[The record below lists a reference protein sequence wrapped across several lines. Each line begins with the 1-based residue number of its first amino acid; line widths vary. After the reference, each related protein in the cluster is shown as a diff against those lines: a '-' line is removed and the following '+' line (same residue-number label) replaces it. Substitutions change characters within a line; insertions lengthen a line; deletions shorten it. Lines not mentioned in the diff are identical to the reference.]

1 MDAITRGTP
10 LKSIAVDDLKVRLF
24 LEAFGVSLRELARRM
39 GCDHAYLLRV
49 LRQKQQ
55 ISARYATRL
64 VEVLQEIART
74 NPLSPFAF
82 MRELPA
88 AQAPAAAAPAAAAPA
103 AAAPPTPMPPLQA
116 LPPTEAVA

>member
-10 LKSIAVDDLKVRLF
+10 LKSIWIDDDKVRLF
-24 LEAFGVSLRELARRM
+24 LEAFDVSLRELARRM

-49 LRQKQQ
+49 LRKKQQ
-55 ISARYATRL
+55 ISTRYATRL

-74 NPLSPFAF
+74 NTLAPFAF

-88 AQAPAAAAPAAAAPA
+88 AQVPAAAVQATLPQ
-103 AAAPPTPMPPLQA
+103 LQA
-116 LPPTEAVA
+116 IPPSVAVA

>member
-10 LKSIAVDDLKVRLF
+10 LKSIVVDDAKVRLF

-49 LRQKQQ
+49 LGRKQSM
-55 ISARYATRL
+55 SARYATRL
-64 VEVLQEIART
+64 VEVLEEIART
-74 NPLSPFAF
+74 NTLAPFAF

-88 AQAPAAAAPAAAAPA
+88 AQIVAPATAAPLPQ
-103 AAAPPTPMPPLQA
+103 LQA
-116 LPPTEAVA
+116 VPPSEAVA

>member
-10 LKSIAVDDLKVRLF
+10 LKSICVDDAKVRLF

-39 GCDHAYLLRV
+39 GVDHAYLLRV

-55 ISARYATRL
+55 ISTRYATRL

-82 MRELPA
+82 MRELPI
-88 AQAPAAAAPAAAAPA
+88 AQAPAAGVPATIPQ
-103 AAAPPTPMPPLQA
+103 LQA
-116 LPPTEAVA
+116 VPPAEAVA